1 MRRFVSPIPFL
12 VAVSIT
18 ALVSCSGSESPEPGG
33 SVVAVR
39 ITPNNPVVLDN
50 ATLAF
55 AAVVVLETGE
65 ERDVSD
71 SPSTT
76 WLSSDPGVV
85 SVNADGSAEAEGVG
99 EAYITARYAGITS
112 PAQMVTVNAA
122 PTPTPTPTP
131 APIADHL
138 VISEVRYSA
147 VPDPGG
153 EFVELHNPTGGNFD
167 ISGWTITR
175 DGTTL
180 IVWFTVP
187 AATTLN
193 AGAYLVICNDPAMCG
208 IGGALDSASN
218 TSFPA
223 TTGEW
228 IMLRNGTTVIDEMAY
243 GSGDGTG
250 KPVGWCATNAPAAN
264 GTAGNSVQRK
274 PTGGDSDVCTDWITN
289 TTATPNAPTL

>member
-1 MRRFVSPIPFL
+1 MRRFALI
-12 VAVSIT
+12 AVSII
-18 ALVSCSGSESPEPGG
+18 ALTSCTGSESPEPGG

-39 ITPNNPVVLDN
+39 ITPDNPVVLEN

-55 AAVVVLETGE
+55 AAVTISETGE
-65 ERDVSD
+65 EKDVSD

-76 WLSSDPGVV
+76 WLSSDPGVLT
-85 SVNADGSAEAEGVG
+85 VNADGTADAQGVG
-99 EAYITARYAGITS
+99 DTYVTARYSGVTS
-112 PAQMVTVNAA
+112 PAQLVTVNAA

-131 APIADHL
+131 PPIANHV

-153 EFVELHNPTGGNFD
+153 EFVELHNPTGGNID
-167 ISGWTITR
+167 ISNWTITR
-175 DGTTL
+175 DGTAL
-180 IVWFTVP
+180 VVWFTIP

-193 AGAYLVICNDPAMCG
+193 AGAYLVVCNAPADCA
-208 IGGALDSASN
+208 IGGALDSTNN

-228 IMLRNGTTVIDEMAY
+228 LKLRDAATTLVDEVAY
-243 GSGDGTG
+243 GSGDTTG
-250 KPVGWCATNAPAAN
+250 KPVGWCATNSPAAN

-289 TTATPNAPTL
+289 TAPTPGTPTL